1 VRIIICL
8 FLWLFNSAV
17 SLAYVPK
24 AGNVTAT
31 FGPQISQTISNG
43 SRSGADNPLQNGYGL
58 IALGDVNDYGALE
71 IGTFYMPK
79 IFIREAGGKFLS
91 EKTQTMHI
99 TLGYRYWLAPSFST
113 SLTFYSAY
121 SMGSYNTLHS
131 DFPAGQT
138 EKGTSAQDYTEYGF
152 DLALQAE
159 VWSSGR
165 YGIVIDGRYSQ
176 SVTNKPSED
185 ANHYAFL
192 IGLRYLIQE
201 KVPNLTKQEKADK
214 DALEKTQLEKKTQDP
229 QDTHDIHKEDT
240 DGADTGKEP

>member
-1 VRIIICL
+1 MRIIICL

-24 AGNVTAT
+24 SGNVNAT
-31 FGPQISQTISNG
+31 FGPQLSQTISNG
-43 SRSGADNPLQNGYGL
+43 SSSGADNPVQNGYGL

-79 IFIREAGGKFLS
+79 IFIREKAGKFLS

-113 SLTFYSAY
+113 SLSFYSAY

-131 DFPAGQT
+131 DFPPGQT
-138 EKGTSAQDYTEYGF
+138 ETGTSAQDYTEYGF

-159 VWSSGR
+159 VWQSGR
-165 YGIVIDGRYSQ
+165 YGVVIDARYSQ

-185 ANHYAFL
+185 ANHYAVM

-201 KVPNLTKQEKADK
+201 KIPKLTKEERADK
-214 DALEKTQLEKKTQDP
+214 DALEKTKLEKFNKDP
-229 QDTHDIHKEDT
+229 QDTHRGDT
-240 DGADTGKEP
+240 DGAETGKKP

>member
-1 VRIIICL
+1 MRIILCL

-24 AGNVTAT
+24 SGNVTAT
-31 FGPQISQTISNG
+31 FGPQLSQTISNG
-43 SRSGADNPLQNGYGL
+43 SRSGAETPIQNGYGL
-58 IALGDVNDYGALE
+58 IAQGDVNAYGALE

-79 IFIREAGGKFLS
+79 IFIREVGDGKFLS

-99 TLGYRYWLAPSFST
+99 TLGYRYYISPSFSA
-113 SLTFYSAY
+113 SLSFFSAY

-131 DFPAGQT
+131 DLAPGQNLVA
-138 EKGTSAQDYTEYGF
+138 TSAQDYTEYGF

-159 VWSSGR
+159 LWSSGR
-165 YGIVIDGRYSQ
+165 YGVIIDGRYSQ
-176 SVTNKPSED
+176 SVTSKPSED

-201 KVPNLTKQEKADK
+201 RIPVLTKKERSDK
-214 DALEKTQLEKKTQDP
+214 DALEKSKLEKKTQDP
-229 QDTHDIHKEDT
+229 QDSEKDSAE
-240 DGADTGKEP
+240 TGKKP

>member
-1 VRIIICL
+1 VRIILCL

-24 AGNVTAT
+24 SGNVTAT
-31 FGPQISQTISNG
+31 FGPQLSQTISNG
-43 SRSGADNPLQNGYGL
+43 SRTGADNPVQNGYGL

-79 IFIREAGGKFLS
+79 IFIRESGGKFLS

-99 TLGYRYWLAPSFST
+99 TLGYRYWLAPSFSA
-113 SLTFYSAY
+113 SLAFYSAY

-138 EKGTSAQDYTEYGF
+138 VVGTSAQDYTEYGF

-159 VWSSGR
+159 VWQSGR
-165 YGIVIDGRYSQ
+165 YGVIIDSRYSQ

-185 ANHYAFL
+185 ANHYAVL
-192 IGLRYLIQE
+192 VGLRYLLQE
-201 KVPNLTKQEKADK
+201 KVPKLTKEEKADK
-214 DALEKTQLEKKTQDP
+214 DALEKTQLEKQTLDP
-229 QDTHDIHKEDT
+229 QDIHKEDAD
-240 DGADTGKEP
+240 DGTETGKKR